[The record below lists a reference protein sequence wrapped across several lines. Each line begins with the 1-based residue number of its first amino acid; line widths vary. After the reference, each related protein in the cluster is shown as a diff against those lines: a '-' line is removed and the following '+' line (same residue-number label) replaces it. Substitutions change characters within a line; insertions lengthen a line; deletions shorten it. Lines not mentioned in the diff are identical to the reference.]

1 MNKISEFKLNLKI
14 SRIQKK
20 FRINKIKKHL
30 TEFRELEISKYAEG
44 GDFDN
49 FSKFLRTKNV
59 ILKTRVISEYYSK
72 IGYKNKLNGQ
82 KILTS
87 YILKF
92 FSDIILGVE
101 KNRHPQDKVVIS
113 WSENLVDLFNNL
125 EVDNYSTF
133 INFGKFLVNYEKVI
147 NEWLQND
154 KNRTIE
160 SIVISYKNMQDTIE
174 EINKTEDSKMSLEQK
189 KNVIIEINN
198 QINQLLNSLRILDKD
213 FDINFLEKNYQ
224 QVYDNLEKGYE
235 KILTGLTISVKKAF
249 VNKITEDLKK
259 GELKSLVF
267 NFIEIGERLIEIC
280 PKKFKNTFSKKFSQ
294 EHITE
299 IFYDQD
305 WNEQNKIFL
314 LLILDTI
321 ILFDSKEN
329 EKNNFEFKNIISI
342 LTLNKFID
350 NIPKII
356 LMINEKIDDL
366 VRLIIKLAKK

>member
-1 MNKISEFKLNLKI
+1 MNKISEFKLNLNI
-14 SRIQKK
+14 SKIQKI

-30 TEFRELEISKYAEG
+30 AEFRELQISQCAEG

-59 ILKTRVISEYYSK
+59 IVKTRVISEYYSK

-87 YILKF
+87 YILKN
-92 FSDIILGVE
+92 FSDIILGAE

-113 WSENLVDLFNNL
+113 WGENLVDLFNNL
-125 EVDNYSTF
+125 AVDNYSTF
-133 INFGKFLVNYEKVI
+133 INFGKFLVNYEKII
-147 NEWLQND
+147 NEWLKND

-160 SIVISYKNMQDTIE
+160 SIVISYKNMRDTIE
-174 EINKTEDSKMSLEQK
+174 EINKTENSKMAREQK
-189 KNVIIEINN
+189 KNVIYEINN
-198 QINQLLNSLRILDKD
+198 QIKQLLNSLRILDKD
-213 FDINFLEKNYQ
+213 FDIKYLKENYQ

-235 KILTGLTISVKKAF
+235 KILSGLAISVKKAF
-249 VNKITEDLKK
+249 LNKITEDLKK

-280 PKKFKNTFSKKFSQ
+280 PKKFKKTFSKKFSQ
-294 EHITE
+294 EHITD

-305 WNEQNKIFL
+305 WNEQNKVFL

-329 EKNNFEFKNIISI
+329 EKNNFEFKNTISI

-366 VRLIIKLAKK
+366 VRLIMKLTNE